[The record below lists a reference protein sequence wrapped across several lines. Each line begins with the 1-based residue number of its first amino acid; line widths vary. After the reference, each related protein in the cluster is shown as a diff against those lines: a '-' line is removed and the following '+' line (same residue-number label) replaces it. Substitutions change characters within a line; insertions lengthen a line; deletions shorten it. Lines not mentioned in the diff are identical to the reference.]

1 MSKKQDNEGKSKRQ
15 LLKEQRK
22 RKEQQQR
29 LFMIGG
35 IVVVALLLVG
45 LIAIPAIQNADTP
58 VGEFNRITPVAYPNE
73 NGTTLGDPNAKVTI
87 DTFEDFQ
94 CHACQ
99 SYTQSIEPVV
109 IKNIVETGKAK
120 YVFHQYPFLDDAST
134 DTGSDNAANASEC
147 AAEQNRFWDY
157 KNMLFANRNG
167 VIGEFS
173 SNRLAAFA
181 ESLGLDMNQ
190 FNTCYSE
197 NRYQDKINADLQLG
211 KEMNVQGTPSVFVN
225 GENVS
230 PGKVPTFD
238 QISALVDQKLSETG
252 N

>member
-1 MSKKQDNEGKSKRQ
+1 MSKKQDKEGKSKRQ

-22 RKEQQQR
+22 RKEKQQR
-29 LFMIGG
+29 LIMIGG

-45 LIAIPAIQNADTP
+45 LIALPAIQDASTP
-58 VGEFNRITPVAYPNE
+58 VGDFNRITPVAYPNE

-87 DTFEDFQ
+87 DIFEDFQ

-99 SYTQSIEPVV
+99 SYTETIEPEV
-109 IKNIVETGKAK
+109 ISNIVETGKAK
-120 YVFHQYPFLDDAST
+120 YVFHQYPFLDDSYADKS
-134 DTGSDNAANASEC
+134 SDNAANASEC

-157 KNMLFANRNG
+157 KNMLYANRNG
-167 VIGEFS
+167 VVGEFS
-173 SNRLAAFA
+173 DQRLTAFA
-181 ESLGLDMNQ
+181 ESLGLDMKQ

-197 NRYQDKINADLQLG
+197 RRYQDQINADLQLG

-225 GENVS
+225 GDNVS
-230 PGKVPTFD
+230 VGKVPTFD
-238 QISALVDQKLSETG
+238 QINALVDQKLSEAG

>member
-1 MSKKQDNEGKSKRQ
+1 
-15 LLKEQRK
+15 
-22 RKEQQQR
+22 
-29 LFMIGG
+29 MIGG

-45 LIAIPAIQNADTP
+45 LIALPAIQDSSTP
-58 VGEFNRITPVAYPNE
+58 VGEFNRITPVDYPNE

-87 DTFEDFQ
+87 DLFEDFQ

-99 SYTQSIEPVV
+99 SYTESIEPQV
-109 IKNIVETGKAK
+109 ISQLVATGKAK
-120 YVFHQYPFLDDAST
+120 YVFHQYPFLDDGYADKS
-134 DTGSDNAANASEC
+134 SDNAANASEC

-157 KNMLFANRNG
+157 KAILYANRNG
-167 VIGEFS
+167 VVGEF
-173 SNRLAAFA
+173 NDQRLTAFA

-197 NRYQDKINADLQLG
+197 RRYQDQIDADLQLG
-211 KEMNVQGTPSVFVN
+211 KEMDVQGTPSVFVN

-230 PGKVPTFD
+230 PGRVPTFE
-238 QISALVDQKLSETG
+238 QISALVDQKLSEAG